1 MATGNPKLHFDLSSL
16 ISLGNPFAWQVT
28 LSLYLWAFLSQKL
41 CWKKTFQGPPTP
53 YGYVPEYASNGF
65 EYYVITTLLFSIYL
79 YFYPNFASDVYDNF
93 GAVIQVFNVTALA
106 LCLYLLFKGK
116 YFPETGN
123 DPLQNFQDR
132 PLPYIFYRGVE
143 LHPRIMGVDV
153 KQVKRVLYY
162 KDISE
167 SFYLPTYLVDKL
179 SCWNDF
185 LGTTGDTVLSLGH
198 PTQWIS
204 FGSYSSCFANQHLP
218 SQRILLGDW
227 VLWNH
232 RCNHG

>member
-1 MATGNPKLHFDLSSL
+1 MVATGNPKLHFDLSSL

-153 KQVKRVLYY
+153 KQVKRALYY
-162 KDISE
+162 KDHQNISK
-167 SFYLPTYLVDKL
+167 SFYFFSGQIV
-179 SCWNDF
+179 
-185 LGTTGDTVLSLGH
+185 VLE
-198 PTQWIS
+198 
-204 FGSYSSCFANQHLP
+204 
-218 SQRILLGDW
+218 
-227 VLWNH
+227 
-232 RCNHG
+232 

>member
-1 MATGNPKLHFDLSSL
+1 MAIGNPTLEFDLTSL
-16 ISLGNPFAWQVT
+16 ISFGNPFAWKVT

-41 CWKKTFQGPPTP
+41 SWRKTFKGPATP

-65 EYYVITTLLFSIYL
+65 EYYTITTLLFFINL

-93 GAVIQVFNVTALA
+93 GPLIQVFNVTALV

-153 KQVKRVLYY
+153 KQVKGDKKEHHFILCYINFT
-162 KDISE
+162 DFFSG
-167 SFYLPTYLVDKL
+167 PTVE
-179 SCWNDF
+179 W
-185 LGTTGDTVLSLGH
+185 G
-198 PTQWIS
+198 
-204 FGSYSSCFANQHLP
+204 
-218 SQRILLGDW
+218 
-227 VLWNH
+227 
-232 RCNHG
+232 